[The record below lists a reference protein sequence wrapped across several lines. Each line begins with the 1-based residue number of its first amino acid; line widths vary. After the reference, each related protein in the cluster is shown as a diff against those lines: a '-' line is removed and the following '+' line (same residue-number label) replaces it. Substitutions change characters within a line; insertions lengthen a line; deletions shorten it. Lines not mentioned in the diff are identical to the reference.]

1 MPDTPEATMPPDTS
15 RGDRGPR
22 FVRPRR
28 SRSRGIFGFVFL
40 IFLILKLTGGVDWS
54 WWWVTAPLWIG
65 FVLGTASFLLFW
77 LPLAIVFR
85 WHMGKRE

>member
-1 MPDTPEATMPPDTS
+1 MPDTSEAPMPPDTS
-15 RGDRGPR
+15 RGDPGPR

-28 SRSRGIFGFVFL
+28 RRSRGIFGFLFL
-40 IFLILKLTGGVDWS
+40 IFLILKLTGVIDWS

-85 WHMGKRE
+85 RRMGKRE

>member
-1 MPDTPEATMPPDTS
+1 
-15 RGDRGPR
+15 
-22 FVRPRR
+22 
-28 SRSRGIFGFVFL
+28 VFL

-85 WHMGKRE
+85 RRMGKRE